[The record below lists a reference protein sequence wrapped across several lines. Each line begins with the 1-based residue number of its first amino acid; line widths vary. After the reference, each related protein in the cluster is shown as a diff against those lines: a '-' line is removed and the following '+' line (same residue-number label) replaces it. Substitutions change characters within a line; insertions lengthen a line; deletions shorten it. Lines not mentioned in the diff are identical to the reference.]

1 MQIIKENGKRNES
14 FFSDIFFIPS
24 VCKGTHAYASIVCV
38 CGNWI
43 ASAQSNLPIYMLPF
57 KMDDNFFPFHNIFY
71 LLWFYYFH
79 SLIVLSSNKWDWKY
93 DSPPLAIKQ
102 LKVIAIYNSFH
113 WSTQHPFFPGKFPY
127 EFNSYNEAAVVYSR
141 NANKLIYAASTSDE
155 QTKNRIIYSSN
166 IETKQSD
173 IKEIIMAK

>member
-1 MQIIKENGKRNES
+1 MQFTIH
-14 FFSDIFFIPS
+14 FI
-24 VCKGTHAYASIVCV
+24 GAHSI
-38 CGNWI
+38 
-43 ASAQSNLPIYMLPF
+43 
-57 KMDDNFFPFHNIFY
+57 
-71 LLWFYYFH
+71 
-79 SLIVLSSNKWDWKY
+79 
-93 DSPPLAIKQ
+93 
-102 LKVIAIYNSFH
+102 
-113 WSTQHPFFPGKFPY
+113 PFFPGKFPY